1 MTDREWHSK
10 EGKVVRKSPRC
21 GMKKFNRPFTAPRRV
36 VEDIVESEVQENARE
51 DNKRAVQMMKTTDQ
65 YTRQS
70 DQCMGLLLILIQKG

>member
-1 MTDREWHSK
+1 MTDREWYSK

-21 GMKKFNRPFTAPRRV
+21 GMKKCNRPFTAPRRV
-36 VEDIVESEVQENARE
+36 VELLRVRFKRMQEK